1 MFIIS
6 VIAYGF
12 IMIYTS
18 FAGAWLA
25 YKSFEKGM
33 SAPGWSQD
41 DAIGNLSLLFGQS
54 EFRSVI
60 ISLLATYGLYIIA
73 SILYMDPWHMITS
86 FSQYLFMLP
95 TYVNILNVYAF
106 CNIHDVRY
114 KGYTK
119 YSKTEN

>member
-12 IMIYTS
+12 IMAYTS
-18 FAGAWLA
+18 FAGGWLA
-25 YKSFEKGM
+25 YKSFQSGM
-33 SAPGWSQD
+33 TVPEWDPAN
-41 DAIGNLSLLFGQS
+41 ALGNLGILLSQPEFQS
-54 EFRSVI
+54 VV

-73 SILYMDPWHMITS
+73 SLLYLDPWHMITS

-106 CNIHDVRY
+106 CNIHDVR
-114 KGYTK
+114 
-119 YSKTEN
+119 